1 MTIANKLGPS
11 YEAVRAQAR
20 IKTITVTL
28 NDVECELKVRIPVK
42 REMDEINTK
51 ITQGDS
57 TIVDR
62 IYTELSAPL
71 LKTINEADEG
81 FIKAL
86 GENDQKIV
94 VTKNDVNI
102 NGTSVRQIAS
112 LTALW
117 QTQVQIYFSLLQ
129 TPTGEPVNESYDE
142 IAEEFP
148 EQIIREIVQ
157 KIDAVIKP
165 NYKDTKKN

>member
-94 VTKNDVNI
+94 VTENDVNI

-129 TPTGEPVNESYDE
+129 TPTGEPINESYDE

>member
-94 VTKNDVNI
+94 VTENDVNI

>member
-102 NGTSVRQIAS
+102 NGTSFRQIAS